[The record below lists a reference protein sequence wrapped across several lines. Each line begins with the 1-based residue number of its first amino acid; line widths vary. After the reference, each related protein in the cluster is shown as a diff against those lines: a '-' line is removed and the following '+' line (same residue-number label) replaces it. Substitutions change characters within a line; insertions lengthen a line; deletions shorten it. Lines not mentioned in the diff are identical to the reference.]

1 MITVLQMVLTVNST
15 SYNATVDGKHL
26 FFYKHR
32 ADFTKL
38 QDIRYVELQGDLSD
52 VWVKL
57 EDQTC
62 SV

>member
-1 MITVLQMVLTVNST
+1 MITVLQMVLTVDST
-15 SYNATVDGKHL
+15 GYNASVDGKHL

-38 QDIRYVELQGDLSD
+38 QNIRYVELRGDLSD

-57 EDQTC
+57 DQ
-62 SV
+62 